1 MAHGRRKKGWPD
13 ERQAATLNKKQHPKS
28 RMKRDQGSPSFL
40 DLVINFFHSRASGL
54 GIVGSAHQTHAV
66 WPDVHALRHD
76 SHPRR
81 QAGEWHTFRGKD
93 GGSNDRT
100 AAW

>member
-1 MAHGRRKKGWPD
+1 MKTGSHIKQEAAPQIPD
-13 ERQAATLNKKQHPKS
+13 EK
-28 RMKRDQGSPSFL
+28 GSSSFL
-40 DLVINFFHSRASGL
+40 GHLVIKFFHSRASGL
-54 GIVGSAHQTHAV
+54 GIVGSAHQTHAL

>member
-1 MAHGRRKKGWPD
+1 MLACETGSHIKQEAAPQIPNEKG
-13 ERQAATLNKKQHPKS
+13 S
-28 RMKRDQGSPSFL
+28 SSFL
-40 DLVINFFHSRASGL
+40 DLVIKFFHSRASGL
-54 GIVGSAHQTHAV
+54 GIVGSAHQTHAL

>member
-1 MAHGRRKKGWPD
+1 M
-13 ERQAATLNKKQHPKS
+13 
-28 RMKRDQGSPSFL
+28 SPESNAFIVGLGASSFL
-40 DLVINFFHSRASGL
+40 SSDQIFHSRASGL
-54 GIVGSAHQTHAV
+54 GIVGSAHQTHAL

-76 SHPRR
+76 SQPRR